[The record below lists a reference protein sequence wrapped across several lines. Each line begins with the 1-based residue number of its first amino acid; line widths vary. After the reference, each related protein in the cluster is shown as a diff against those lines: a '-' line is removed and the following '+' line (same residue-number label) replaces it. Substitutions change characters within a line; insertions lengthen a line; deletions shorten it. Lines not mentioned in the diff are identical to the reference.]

1 MSKTAII
8 RPNTRKEEVFNMLG
22 LHPNSTTKELADLMP
37 HHTIDNISHAVSSM
51 AAKNLVFVTGKKRE
65 GGPSGRVT
73 THSAY
78 SVKYKKEECGKSLQ
92 AKPQSTLQV
101 DILNDLI
108 KTLKVEID
116 VLEKWKQAAIV
127 RYPKLSAD
135 PVVLQAREL
144 VAAEALACGDF
155 QLANATRAG
164 LRDDMIYVRS
174 VIRALR
180 AGE

>member
-1 MSKTAII
+1 MNIMSKI
-8 RPNTRKEEVFNMLG
+8 RPNTRKEEVFTMLG

-65 GGPSGRVT
+65 EGPSGRIT

-78 SVKYKKEECGKSLQ
+78 SVKYKKVDKD
-92 AKPQSTLQV
+92 APPQSTLQA
-101 DILNDLI
+101 DILNELI
-108 KTLKVEID
+108 KALKEEID

-127 RYPKLSAD
+127 RYPELSAD

-144 VAAEALACGDF
+144 VAAEALASGDF

-174 VIRALR
+174 VIRALK